1 MCWFETDWQ
10 SFGSPVMF
18 MSCIKVICGCICF
31 PFFSIFLHDVTCPFL
46 EILLNSVEKV
56 FHVLDHS
63 RKNFN
68 DGILLDNN
76 PMTVGSV

>member
-1 MCWFETDWQ
+1 MHKSDLWLYLL
-10 SFGSPVMF
+10 SFLF
-18 MSCIKVICGCICF
+18 N
-31 PFFSIFLHDVTCPFL
+31 IFARCHVPLSG
-46 EILLNSVEKV
+46 NSVEKV